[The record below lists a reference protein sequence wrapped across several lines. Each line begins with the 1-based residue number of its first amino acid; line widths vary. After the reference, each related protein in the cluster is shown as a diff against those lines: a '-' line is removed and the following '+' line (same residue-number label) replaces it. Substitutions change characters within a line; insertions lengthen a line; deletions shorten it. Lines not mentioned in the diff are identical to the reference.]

1 MDTRQNLLKCATHL
15 FASGGFDAISNR
27 HIANEADVNQALI
40 GYHFRNKRGL
50 YNAVIEQMVDD
61 LSVQMEPVRKRL
73 HNNFAELVENSQS
86 LSDLQRRSGC
96 IENISTLLCAQV
108 RLLMKQE
115 LEDYAKLIMR
125 EQLEPSSGF
134 TILWEG
140 YLEKQLKLL
149 TQLVALCNNN
159 KKPVNDDRLQ
169 ALTLMS
175 QAIIFRVARATVSMQ
190 MNWSESLNEGNIST
204 VERHIR
210 NNVKCILK
218 SQNQM

>member
-1 MDTRQNLLKCATHL
+1 
-15 FASGGFDAISNR
+15 
-27 HIANEADVNQALI
+27 
-40 GYHFRNKRGL
+40 
-50 YNAVIEQMVDD
+50 
-61 LSVQMEPVRKRL
+61 
-73 HNNFAELVENSQS
+73 
-86 LSDLQRRSGC
+86 
-96 IENISTLLCAQV
+96 
-108 RLLMKQE
+108 
-115 LEDYAKLIMR
+115 
-125 EQLEPSSGF
+125 LEPSSGF